1 MLDKIFQ
8 INDNTHLLNMF
19 HRFRDRAERRQWY
32 SILQAQSLP
41 TKLPPRSAFPSM
53 ESLPPAKRQMIP
65 DKSFPITGST
75 VSVQLNNSFTPI
87 STQLSTS
94 ATKPRRRS
102 AAMELFKSVK
112 NGFRDLTKPL
122 KRRSSIRLAS
132 SQ

>member
-1 MLDKIFQ
+1 MP
-8 INDNTHLLNMF
+8 N
-19 HRFRDRAERRQWY
+19 
-32 SILQAQSLP
+32 
-41 TKLPPRSAFPSM
+41 KLPPRSTFPSL

-65 DKSFPITGST
+65 EKSFPITGST

-87 STQLSTS
+87 STQLPTLAS
-94 ATKPRRRS
+94 KPRRRS

-132 SQ
+132 NQ